1 MTEPLVP
8 SYLKKLARAEKHLA
22 DLKAEFGRFAD
33 RHPYTLAITVQ
44 RQRNLYRLEFT
55 ESPENTDIPII
66 AADVIYNIRSGLDH
80 LAAALVPAKRRDST
94 MFPIFWQGVW
104 NDPVP
109 GENEQ
114 RAKDRSRWESYTRDM
129 RPEAVAHLKRM
140 QPRVRGD
147 NEEAVSFL
155 RAINQ
160 LSNTD
165 RHTKLPLIATALKN
179 VRITWSGPDGTPRQG
194 HDPRTDDPVVGVNN
208 GAAIDGIP
216 DDATNVQ
223 ILGTPAI
230 VVRVTKPAAELEL
243 VPTLEGAL
251 PVIREQGVMPLLPFV
266 HVPPANRTGRV

>member
-1 MTEPLVP
+1 VIEAVVP

-22 DLKAEFGRFAD
+22 DLKTEFKRFAD
-33 RHPYTLAITVQ
+33 RHPYTLAMTVQ
-44 RQRNLYRLEFT
+44 RQRKLYRLEFT

-104 NDPVP
+104 EDTVP

-114 RAKDRSRWESYTRDM
+114 RAKDRSRWESVTRDM
-129 RPEAVAHLKRM
+129 RPEAVTHLQRM

-155 RAINQ
+155 RSINQ

-165 RHTKLPLIATALKN
+165 RHTKLPLVVTALKN
-179 VRITWSGPDGTPRQG
+179 AHVTWRGPDGLPRGG
-194 HDPRTDDPVVGVNN
+194 HDPQTDDPAVGVND
-208 GAAIDGIP
+208 GAEINGIP
-216 DDATNVQ
+216 DDAMNVE
-223 ILGTPAI
+223 IVGTPVV

-251 PVIREQGVMPLLPFV
+251 PVIRDLGMVPLIPYV
-266 HVPPANRTGRV
+266 HVAAPRR